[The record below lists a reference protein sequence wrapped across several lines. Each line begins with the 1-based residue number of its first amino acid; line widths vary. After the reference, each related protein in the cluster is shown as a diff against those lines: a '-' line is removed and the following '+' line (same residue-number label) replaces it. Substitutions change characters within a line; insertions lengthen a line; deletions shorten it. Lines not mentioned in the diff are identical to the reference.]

1 MGTTGHNSEASIHS
15 YAKKCPAMKRRQMSY
30 ALATDFI
37 KKPKTPKKKQATST
51 ASVPAPEESNQND
64 TDPSIVT
71 F

>member
-1 MGTTGHNSEASIHS
+1 MPSQQISS
-15 YAKKCPAMKRRQMSY
+15 KSQKLQ
-30 ALATDFI
+30 
-37 KKPKTPKKKQATST
+37 KKQATST

>member
-1 MGTTGHNSEASIHS
+1 
-15 YAKKCPAMKRRQMSY
+15 MSY

-37 KKPKTPKKKQATST
+37 KKPKTPIKQATST

>member
-1 MGTTGHNSEASIHS
+1 MGTTGHKSEASIHS
-15 YAKKCPAMKRRQMSY
+15 YAKKCPAMKGRQMSD

-37 KKPKTPKKKQATST
+37 KKPKTPKKQATST

-64 TDPSIVT
+64 TDPSIVI

>member
-1 MGTTGHNSEASIHS
+1 MATAGHKSKASIHS
-15 YAKKCPAMKRRQMSY
+15 YAKKCPAMKRQMSY

-37 KKPKTPKKKQATST
+37 KKPKTQIKQATST
-51 ASVPAPEESNQND
+51 ASVPAPEESNQNG